1 MNAWQHVRSLVSLR
15 LLVNNLLNNLVRAWM
30 SGTVALVIG
39 SVEAPVHAASLEGVR
54 PILMACFQSANATSC
69 DRALVLTEA
78 LQRRAADRQFYPCQT
93 LLLGLQAEVVMVQL
107 AEQRGQKAFETLR
120 DSERLCAG
128 L

>member
-1 MNAWQHVRSLVSLR
+1 MNVWQHVRSLISLR
-15 LLVNNLLNNLVRAWM
+15 LLVNNLLNNLVRALM

-39 SVEAPVHAASLEGVR
+39 SVEAPVRAASLEGVR

-107 AEQRGQKAFETLR
+107 AEQRGQKAFETLG

>member
-1 MNAWQHVRSLVSLR
+1 MNAWQHIRSLISLR

-69 DRALVLTEA
+69 DRALVLIEA

>member
-1 MNAWQHVRSLVSLR
+1 MNVWQHVRSLISLR

-39 SVEAPVHAASLEGVR
+39 SVAAPVHAASLEGVR
-54 PILMACFQSANATSC
+54 PILMACFQSANAASC
-69 DRALVLTEA
+69 DRALVLIEA

-107 AEQRGQKAFETLR
+107 AEQRGQKAFETLG

>member
-1 MNAWQHVRSLVSLR
+1 MNVRQHVRSLISLR
-15 LLVNNLLNNLVRAWM
+15 LLVNNHLNNLVRALM

-39 SVEAPVHAASLEGVR
+39 SVAAPVHAASLEGVR
-54 PILMACFQSANATSC
+54 PILMACFQSANAASC

-107 AEQRGQKAFETLR
+107 AEQRGQKAFETLG

>member
-1 MNAWQHVRSLVSLR
+1 
-15 LLVNNLLNNLVRAWM
+15 M
-30 SGTVALVIG
+30 SGMVALVIG
-39 SVEAPVHAASLEGVR
+39 SFEMPVHAASLDGVR
-54 PILMACFQSANATSC
+54 SLLLACFKSANASSC

-78 LQRRAADRQFYPCQT
+78 MQRRAADRQLYPCQT

-120 DSERLCAG
+120 DSELLCAG

>member
-1 MNAWQHVRSLVSLR
+1 MNAWQHVRSLISLR
-15 LLVNNLLNNLVRAWM
+15 LLVNNLLNYLDRAWM
-30 SGTVALVIG
+30 SGTVALVMG
-39 SVEAPVHAASLEGVR
+39 SVEAPVHAATLEGVR
-54 PILMACFQSANATSC
+54 PILMACFQSADATSC

-107 AEQRGQKAFETLR
+107 AEQRGQKAFETLG

>member
-1 MNAWQHVRSLVSLR
+1 
-15 LLVNNLLNNLVRAWM
+15 M

-39 SVEAPVHAASLEGVR
+39 SVEAPVHAASLDGVR
-54 PILMACFQSANATSC
+54 PILMACFQSADATSC

-78 LQRRAADRQFYPCQT
+78 LQRRAADREFYPCQT

-120 DSERLCAG
+120 ESERLCAG

>member
-1 MNAWQHVRSLVSLR
+1 MNVRQHVRSLISLR
-15 LLVNNLLNNLVRAWM
+15 LLVNNLLNNLVRALM

-54 PILMACFQSANATSC
+54 PVLMACFQSANAASC

-107 AEQRGQKAFETLR
+107 AEQRGQKAFETLG

>member
-1 MNAWQHVRSLVSLR
+1 MNVWQHVRSLISLR
-15 LLVNNLLNNLVRAWM
+15 LLVNNLLNSLVRAWM

-39 SVEAPVHAASLEGVR
+39 SVEAPVRAASLEGVR

-120 DSERLCAG
+120 DSERLCAR

>member
-1 MNAWQHVRSLVSLR
+1 
-15 LLVNNLLNNLVRAWM
+15 M
-30 SGTVALVIG
+30 SGMVALVIG
-39 SVEAPVHAASLEGVR
+39 SFEAPVHAASLDEVR
-54 PILMACFQSANATSC
+54 PLLLACFKSANASNC

-78 LQRRAADRQFYPCQT
+78 MQRRAADRQLYPCQT

-120 DSERLCAG
+120 DSERLCAD

>member
-1 MNAWQHVRSLVSLR
+1 MNVWQHVRSLISLR
-15 LLVNNLLNNLVRAWM
+15 LLVNNLLNNLVRALM

-54 PILMACFQSANATSC
+54 PVLMACFQTANAASC

-107 AEQRGQKAFETLR
+107 AEQRGQKAFETLG

>member
-1 MNAWQHVRSLVSLR
+1 MNAWQHVRSLISLR

-69 DRALVLTEA
+69 DRALVLIEA

-107 AEQRGQKAFETLR
+107 AEQRGQKAFETLG

>member
-1 MNAWQHVRSLVSLR
+1 MNVWQHVRSLISLR

-39 SVEAPVHAASLEGVR
+39 SVEAPVRAASLEGVR
-54 PILMACFQSANATSC
+54 PILMACFQSANAASC

-107 AEQRGQKAFETLR
+107 AEQRGQKAFETLG

>member
-1 MNAWQHVRSLVSLR
+1 MNVWQHVRSLISLR
-15 LLVNNLLNNLVRAWM
+15 LLVNNLLNNLVRALM

-54 PILMACFQSANATSC
+54 PILMACFQSANAASC

-93 LLLGLQAEVVMVQL
+93 LLLGVQAEVVMVQL
-107 AEQRGQKAFETLR
+107 AEQRGQKAFETLG

>member
-1 MNAWQHVRSLVSLR
+1 MNVWQHVRSLISLR
-15 LLVNNLLNNLVRAWM
+15 LLVNNLLNNLVRALM

-54 PILMACFQSANATSC
+54 PVLMACFQSANAASC

-107 AEQRGQKAFETLR
+107 AEQRGQKAFETLG

>member
-1 MNAWQHVRSLVSLR
+1 MNAWQHVRSLISLR

-30 SGTVALVIG
+30 SGTVALVMG
-39 SVEAPVHAASLEGVR
+39 SVEAPVHAATLEGVR
-54 PILMACFQSANATSC
+54 PILMACFQSADATSC

-107 AEQRGQKAFETLR
+107 AEQRGQKAFETLG

>member
-1 MNAWQHVRSLVSLR
+1 
-15 LLVNNLLNNLVRAWM
+15 M
-30 SGTVALVIG
+30 SGMVALVIG
-39 SVEAPVHAASLEGVR
+39 SFEAPVHAASLDEVR
-54 PILMACFQSANATSC
+54 PLLLACFKSANASSC

-78 LQRRAADRQFYPCQT
+78 MQRRAADRQLYPCQT

-120 DSERLCAG
+120 DSERLCAD

>member
-1 MNAWQHVRSLVSLR
+1 MNVWQHVRSLISLR

-39 SVEAPVHAASLEGVR
+39 SVAAPVHAASLEGVR
-54 PILMACFQSANATSC
+54 PILMACFQSANAASC

-107 AEQRGQKAFETLR
+107 AEQRGQKAFETLG

>member
-1 MNAWQHVRSLVSLR
+1 MNVWQHVRSLISLR
-15 LLVNNLLNNLVRAWM
+15 LLVNNLLNNLVRALM

-54 PILMACFQSANATSC
+54 PVLMACFQSANAASC

-107 AEQRGQKAFETLR
+107 AEQRVQKAFETLG

>member
-1 MNAWQHVRSLVSLR
+1 MNVWQHVRSLISLR
-15 LLVNNLLNNLVRAWM
+15 LLVNNLLNNLVRALM

-54 PILMACFQSANATSC
+54 PVLMACFQSANAASC

-78 LQRRAADRQFYPCQT
+78 LQRRAADRQFYPCQS

-107 AEQRGQKAFETLR
+107 AEQRGQKAFETLG

>member
-1 MNAWQHVRSLVSLR
+1 MNVWQHVRSLISLR

-54 PILMACFQSANATSC
+54 PILMACFQSANAASC

-107 AEQRGQKAFETLR
+107 AEQRGQKAFETLG

>member
-1 MNAWQHVRSLVSLR
+1 MNAWQHVRSLISLR

-39 SVEAPVHAASLEGVR
+39 SVEAPVHAASLEEVR

-107 AEQRGQKAFETLR
+107 AEQRGQKAFETLG

>member
-1 MNAWQHVRSLVSLR
+1 
-15 LLVNNLLNNLVRAWM
+15 M
-30 SGTVALVIG
+30 SGTVALVLGI
-39 SVEAPVHAASLEGVR
+39 VEAPVHAESLEGVR
-54 PILMACFQSANATSC
+54 PLLLACFKSSNASSC

-78 LQRRAADRQFYPCQT
+78 MQRRAAERQLYPCQT

-107 AEQRGQKAFETLR
+107 AEQRVQKAFETLR

>member
-1 MNAWQHVRSLVSLR
+1 MNAWQHVRSLISLR

-39 SVEAPVHAASLEGVR
+39 SVEAPVHAATLEGVR
-54 PILMACFQSANATSC
+54 PILMACFQSADATSC

-107 AEQRGQKAFETLR
+107 AEQRGQKAFETLG

>member
-1 MNAWQHVRSLVSLR
+1 MNVWQHVRSLISLR
-15 LLVNNLLNNLVRAWM
+15 LLVNNLLNNLVRALM

-54 PILMACFQSANATSC
+54 PILMACFQSANAASC

-107 AEQRGQKAFETLR
+107 AEQRGQKAFETLG

>member
-1 MNAWQHVRSLVSLR
+1 
-15 LLVNNLLNNLVRAWM
+15 M
-30 SGTVALVIG
+30 SGTVALVFG
-39 SVEAPVHAASLEGVR
+39 SVAAPVHAASLEGVR
-54 PILMACFQSANATSC
+54 PVLMACFQSANAASC

-107 AEQRGQKAFETLR
+107 AEQRGQKAFETLG

>member
-1 MNAWQHVRSLVSLR
+1 MNVWQHVRSLISLR
-15 LLVNNLLNNLVRAWM
+15 LLVNNLLNNLVRALM

-54 PILMACFQSANATSC
+54 PVLMACFQSANAASC

-78 LQRRAADRQFYPCQT
+78 LQRRAADRQFYPCQS

-107 AEQRGQKAFETLR
+107 AEQRGQKAFETVG

>member
-1 MNAWQHVRSLVSLR
+1 MNVRQHVRSLISLR
-15 LLVNNLLNNLVRAWM
+15 LLVNNLLNNLVRALM

-54 PILMACFQSANATSC
+54 PVLMACFQSANAASC

>member
-1 MNAWQHVRSLVSLR
+1 
-15 LLVNNLLNNLVRAWM
+15 M
-30 SGTVALVIG
+30 SGMVALVIG
-39 SVEAPVHAASLEGVR
+39 SFEAPVHAASLDEVR
-54 PILMACFQSANATSC
+54 PLLLACFKSANASSC

-78 LQRRAADRQFYPCQT
+78 MQRRAADRQLYPCQT

-120 DSERLCAG
+120 DSELLCAD